1 MGRGLVE
8 RVRSGLATYDAARA
22 YHVSRA
28 AISIA
33 LIVASLVVFGVARW
47 PGALAVSVAAA
58 IVLGDSYR
66 RVQSRRVERVML
78 LHLADATVV
87 AGALIVSD
95 LPAIVGFA
103 PYGYLLTGAALL
115 LPARRMAIVGLWT
128 AACVAATL
136 LFGEPIG
143 STAVDPAI
151 VWVSMSVALVVYLS
165 ATMYLLSVAA
175 GAMRDRGRLSE
186 RLRSSRARLHAI
198 VESSPLVVFALD
210 TDGRVTFTENEGFF
224 AFGAGAAD
232 AIGVSIYDLLPDAAE
247 LHLGVQE
254 VLAGGMSV
262 ARDMR
267 IGTRA
272 FQVRLSPEMDGAGL
286 VTGLIGIATDETE
299 RIAADEALGRKVEME
314 QLISRLSTHLIGLP
328 PDEIED
334 GVALALESVAD
345 FVGADR
351 AVVGLATE
359 EGGLARA
366 QAYVAPGIA
375 PVPVEYQRHTPE
387 RLPWLYNRLTSGRLF
402 SVPHLRAIP
411 NEAWQLAEVWEQ
423 IGVNSV
429 AIVPIFLFRQFAGA
443 ASIDSQKEY
452 AFTDDDLVLLRFMA
466 EMLVAV
472 LHRKRVHD
480 QLQDL
485 VRSKDEFI
493 ASVSHELRTPLTT
506 VVGLAD
512 ELRSR
517 PDDFDPEEQ
526 QEFHRLLAEQSAE
539 VSDIVEDLLVVARA
553 DIGKVSIQQAEID
566 LGPEIDSV
574 LRGFADGD
582 RVLVEGGDNGVAVWA
597 DRTRL
602 RQVVRNL
609 ISNALRYGGAEVV
622 VSLLVDEAGRA
633 AIEVADSGAG
643 VTAEIAEELFEPYRH
658 TAQVEGRPP
667 SIGLGLTVGRK
678 LAQLMGGDLVFVPR
692 DGWTVFRLQL
702 PAVAADTVAEGF
714 DGDTFSESIGAATET
729 ANIPAVAGEPPSDDE
744 PTVHFDAAA
753 S

>member
-1 MGRGLVE
+1 MVGRAREVIGT
-8 RVRSGLATYDAARA
+8 RDAALA
-22 YHVSRA
+22 YQVSRTL
-28 AISIA
+28 ISIA
-33 LIVASLVVFGVARW
+33 LGVAAIAVFLVTQW
-47 PGALAVSVAAA
+47 VGALAVVVAAGV
-58 IVLGDSYR
+58 VLADSYR
-66 RVQSRRVERVML
+66 RVRSRRLERVMA
-78 LHLADATVV
+78 LHVVDAAVV
-87 AGALIVSD
+87 GIALIASD
-95 LPAIVGFA
+95 LPALVGVA

-115 LPARRMAIVGLWT
+115 LPIRKMMVVASWT
-128 AACVAATL
+128 VVWVAATL
-136 LFGEPIG
+136 TLAEPIG
-143 STAVDPAI
+143 SDAVEPHI
-151 VWVSMSVALVVYLS
+151 VWIAMAVAMSVYLGATIYLS
-165 ATMYLLSVAA
+165 RLAA
-175 GAMRDRGRLSE
+175 DAIRDRGRLSE

-198 VESSPLVVFALD
+198 VESSPLIVFALD
-210 TDGRVTFTENEGFF
+210 RNGSVTFTENEGLF
-224 AFGAGAAD
+224 AFGAGAGD
-232 AIGVSIYDLLPDAAE
+232 VTGVSIYDLLPDAID
-247 LHLGVQE
+247 LHLAVQD
-254 VLAGGMSV
+254 VLAGGMTV

-272 FQVRLSPEMDGAGL
+272 YQVRLAPEMDAGGV

-299 RIAADEALGRKVEME
+299 RIAAAEALGRKVEME

-328 PDEIED
+328 PEEIED
-334 GVALALESVAD
+334 GVALALESVAE

-359 EGGLARA
+359 DGGLARA
-366 QAYVAPGIA
+366 QAYVTPGLE
-375 PVPVEYQRHTPE
+375 PVPAEYQRHSPE

-402 SVPHLRAIP
+402 TVPHLAAIP
-411 NEAWQLAEVWEQ
+411 SEAWQLAEVWER

-443 ASIDSQKEY
+443 ASIDSREEY

-517 PDDFDPEEQ
+517 PDDFDREEQ

-553 DIGKVSIQQAEID
+553 DIGKVSIQPAEIE
-566 LGPEIDSV
+566 LGPEINSV
-574 LRGFADGD
+574 LRGFSDRD
-582 RVLVEGGDNGVAVWA
+582 RVQVNGRDRELAVWA

-609 ISNALRYGGAEVV
+609 ISNALRYGGDEVV
-622 VSLLVDEAGRA
+622 VSVIDDGEGLAG
-633 AIEVADSGAG
+633 IEVADSGAS

-702 PAVAADTVAEGF
+702 PAVPDTIAEGF
-714 DGDTFSESIGAATET
+714 GVSPASQTLGAKSGSAE
-729 ANIPAVAGEPPSDDE
+729 IEPVAGDPPADDE
-744 PTVHFDAAA
+744 PAPQIDAAA